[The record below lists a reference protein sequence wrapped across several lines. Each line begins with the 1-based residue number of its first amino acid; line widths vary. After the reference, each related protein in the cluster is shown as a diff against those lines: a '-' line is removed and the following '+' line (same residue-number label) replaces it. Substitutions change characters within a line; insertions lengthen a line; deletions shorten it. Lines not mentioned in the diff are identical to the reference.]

1 MFEDEYGT
9 AVNRDETNCPSLI
22 VRRSGVSAFN
32 ALSALL
38 KSGSSLENNL
48 ANKHQNARGHQSLLV
63 CKQINSTKK
72 DHIGVNQQIC
82 GVV

>member
-1 MFEDEYGT
+1 MFEDEYDT

-22 VRRSGVSAFN
+22 VRRSGVSA
-32 ALSALL
+32 LL
-38 KSGSSLENNL
+38 KSGSSPENNI

-82 GVV
+82 KVV